1 MGKVI
6 RLTESDLTRLVR
18 KVIKEQSDSNKQN
31 THRYDAGT
39 QSPGFEK
46 FLENPMDEEISNGLL
61 NQLRNDPFG
70 KGKITIIFNGQKFK
84 EPGAFMFKI
93 QSDSKSGKCYEITN
107 YDYNNRFIL
116 NTQIKI
122 TANAVKC
129 KKQTTTGTQPV
140 NPTTGTQ
147 PVNPTTGTQPV
158 KPKPKK
164 FCKWKPKKGDYAWK
178 ALDMFEVSNDD
189 TLENRVKNFQM
200 MCSKSGRWF
209 REYSDG
215 TKSKCSAK
223 HVDGK
228 WGCCTSTCYNSWV
241 RLIER
246 PPASSPGKGQMFT
259 QPYKGPIS

>member
-147 PVNPTTGTQPV
+147 PVNPKPKP

-164 FCKWKPKKGDYAWK
+164 FCKWEPNQGKNEIINSDNIK
-178 ALDMFEVSNDD
+178 ASAEEQIKS
-189 TLENRVKNFQM
+189 FQRW
-200 MCSKSGRWF
+200 CSRNNLWF
-209 REYSDG
+209 REYTDG
-215 TKSKCSAK
+215 TKSKCSDK
-223 HVDGK
+223 HIDGK
-228 WGCCTSTCYNSWV
+228 WGCCTSTCYNNFA
-241 RLIER
+241 RRRER